1 MAACGA
7 FGPIINKLL
16 LYTNLMNKHF
26 YNGPKI
32 EIRKD
37 YIKIKERN
45 IKLNYHDIKSISIK
59 NTRLNRAWLLFIIA
73 GIIAFSIIFSFF
85 YLVIQGLFSDSS
97 ILSSSGLFYRKRIII
112 PLMFF
117 FIGGPFF
124 IIFRIKKY
132 FKKYLMLVIN
142 WDHNDFRIK
151 ISDLGINVYELKKFL
166 EGKIESV
173 KFTIPNVTR
182 KI

>member
-1 MAACGA
+1 
-7 FGPIINKLL
+7 
-16 LYTNLMNKHF
+16 
-26 YNGPKI
+26 
-32 EIRKD
+32 
-37 YIKIKERN
+37 
-45 IKLNYHDIKSISIK
+45 
-59 NTRLNRAWLLFIIA
+59 
-73 GIIAFSIIFSFF
+73 
-85 YLVIQGLFSDSS
+85 
-97 ILSSSGLFYRKRIII
+97 
-112 PLMFF
+112 MFF